1 MTTNSSKVIK
11 SFSCRLKSTEGEETL
26 KTEVKLKH
34 LKKIHLKKL
43 RIVQTYPADC
53 RKIAA
58 VDSNKHDWD

>member
-34 LKKIHLKKL
+34 LKKNPSQK
-43 RIVQTYPADC
+43 TPNC
-53 RKIAA
+53 
-58 VDSNKHDWD
+58 SNIPGRLPENSRR